1 MQTQILGL
9 VTPLMALFFAATFAM
24 LWRVGRMKRYVL
36 GFAVAYVFFPLGFL
50 VTHFL
55 PPEAIYTFHT
65 THLFYTVATVSLM
78 ASICERAGQ
87 RLHLASMAVIYLLTA
102 LALAFAIGLSN
113 DAGPRVIIVNIGYGA
128 MTLMAFTFMLQS
140 RPRETVDI
148 VILSLMALGAADF
161 LIRPVITLLFERSIP
176 AEVYR
181 DSVYYSLIGLALGL
195 KAVTT
200 ALTLIIATIGDL
212 TTAMRESSQRD
223 PLTGLHNRA
232 AFEEAMRGKL
242 SKAQNQGCA
251 LSLIVADID
260 NFKQVNDIWGHQ
272 SGDEAISG
280 FGRLIE
286 GMVRGCDTAG
296 RIGGEEFCIAVWNCP
311 NEPATRL
318 AERIRV
324 AFARLEHA
332 GIGSDIRLTASFGV
346 ATARAGENYRELFAR
361 ADAALYLAKSGGR
374 NQVRNA
380 ELPATDPAID
390 LADGNAAAASPQL
403 AVGAN

>member
-380 ELPATDPAID
+380 ELPASDPAID
-390 LADGNAAAASPQL
+390 LADAAAASPQL
-403 AVGAN
+403 AVGAR

>member
-380 ELPATDPAID
+380 ELPASDPAID
-390 LADGNAAAASPQL
+390 LADAAAASPQL

>member
-1 MQTQILGL
+1 
-9 VTPLMALFFAATFAM
+9 MALFFAATFAM

-242 SKAQNQGCA
+242 SKAQNEGCV

-286 GMVRGCDTAG
+286 GMVRGC
-296 RIGGEEFCIAVWNCP
+296 
-311 NEPATRL
+311 
-318 AERIRV
+318 
-324 AFARLEHA
+324 
-332 GIGSDIRLTASFGV
+332 
-346 ATARAGENYRELFAR
+346 
-361 ADAALYLAKSGGR
+361 
-374 NQVRNA
+374 
-380 ELPATDPAID
+380 
-390 LADGNAAAASPQL
+390 
-403 AVGAN
+403 

>member
-1 MQTQILGL
+1 
-9 VTPLMALFFAATFAM
+9 
-24 LWRVGRMKRYVL
+24 
-36 GFAVAYVFFPLGFL
+36 
-50 VTHFL
+50 
-55 PPEAIYTFHT
+55 
-65 THLFYTVATVSLM
+65 
-78 ASICERAGQ
+78 
-87 RLHLASMAVIYLLTA
+87 
-102 LALAFAIGLSN
+102 
-113 DAGPRVIIVNIGYGA
+113 
-128 MTLMAFTFMLQS
+128 
-140 RPRETVDI
+140 
-148 VILSLMALGAADF
+148 
-161 LIRPVITLLFERSIP
+161 
-176 AEVYR
+176 
-181 DSVYYSLIGLALGL
+181 
-195 KAVTT
+195 
-200 ALTLIIATIGDL
+200 
-212 TTAMRESSQRD
+212 
-223 PLTGLHNRA
+223 
-232 AFEEAMRGKL
+232 
-242 SKAQNQGCA
+242 
-251 LSLIVADID
+251 VADID

-380 ELPATDPAID
+380 ELPASDPAID
-390 LADGNAAAASPQL
+390 LADAAAASPQL
-403 AVGAN
+403 AVGAR